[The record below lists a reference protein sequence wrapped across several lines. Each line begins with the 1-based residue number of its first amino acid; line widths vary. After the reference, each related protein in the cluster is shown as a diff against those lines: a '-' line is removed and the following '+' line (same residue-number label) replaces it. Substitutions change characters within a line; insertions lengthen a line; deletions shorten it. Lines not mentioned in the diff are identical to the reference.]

1 MTNTT
6 ARLAQRMN
14 RLRSSLVRDILA
26 ATAKPG
32 VISFAGGLPAAG
44 LMPELPLAAVA
55 DPALYQYGTSEGEPA
70 FREAVAEWVSETGL
84 KVQAS
89 QVLALAGSQQGLDFA
104 AKLFIDEG
112 TPMVTEAP
120 TYVAALQVFELFGA
134 DLHTVP
140 LTAEGPD
147 LSLLE
152 KTLDRHRPRC
162 IYLIP
167 CFQNPS
173 GACYAEE
180 HRAAIAALL
189 DHYAVTLIEDEPY
202 RSLSLQADR
211 PMTPISSL
219 LRRADWI
226 YLGSFSKIL
235 WPGWRLGYLAASPA
249 LMPHLVR
256 LKQAADLHTQR
267 PGQLAVAHWLKSAE
281 RGRDLERLKNGY
293 RIRRDAMQT
302 ALERHFGDIAD
313 WETPQGGLFFWL
325 RLRGLQAR
333 RAELD
338 RALEQNVA
346 FMPGEAFYPAQ
357 ATGQQTMRLNYS
369 RATPE
374 EMETGLAILAD
385 CLRKSDRA

>member
-1 MTNTT
+1 MND

-147 LSLLE
+147 LALLE

-180 HRAAIAALL
+180 TRAAIAELL

-202 RSLSLQADR
+202 RSLSLQAER

-219 LRRADWI
+219 LRRANWL

-293 RIRRDAMQT
+293 RIRRDAMQA

-313 WETPQGGLFFWL
+313 WEEPQGGLFFWL

-338 RALEQNVA
+338 RALERNVA

-357 ATGQQTMRLNYS
+357 ATGQTTMRLNYS
-369 RATPE
+369 RSTPE
-374 EMETGLAILAD
+374 EMETGLAILSASLREAD
-385 CLRKSDRA
+385 RI

>member
-1 MTNTT
+1 MND
-6 ARLAQRMN
+6 AR
-14 RLRSSLVRDILA
+14 
-26 ATAKPG
+26 
-32 VISFAGGLPAAG
+32 

-70 FREAVAEWVSETGL
+70 FREAVAEWISETGL

-147 LSLLE
+147 LGLLE

-180 HRAAIAALL
+180 NRAAIAELL
-189 DHYAVTLIEDEPY
+189 DHYEITLIEDEPY
-202 RSLSLQADR
+202 RSLAGLAPGLSCREPGFDAPSRAPQTGGR
-211 PMTPISSL
+211 PAYPAPRPAR
-219 LRRADWI
+219 RRA
-226 YLGSFSKIL
+226 
-235 WPGWRLGYLAASPA
+235 LAQ
-249 LMPHLVR
+249 
-256 LKQAADLHTQR
+256 K
-267 PGQLAVAHWLKSAE
+267 
-281 RGRDLERLKNGY
+281 
-293 RIRRDAMQT
+293 RR
-302 ALERHFGDIAD
+302 
-313 WETPQGGLFFWL
+313 
-325 RLRGLQAR
+325 
-333 RAELD
+333 
-338 RALEQNVA
+338 
-346 FMPGEAFYPAQ
+346 
-357 ATGQQTMRLNYS
+357 
-369 RATPE
+369 
-374 EMETGLAILAD
+374 
-385 CLRKSDRA
+385 

>member
-1 MTNTT
+1 
-6 ARLAQRMN
+6 
-14 RLRSSLVRDILA
+14 
-26 ATAKPG
+26 
-32 VISFAGGLPAAG
+32 
-44 LMPELPLAAVA
+44 MP
-55 DPALYQYGTSEGEPA
+55 
-70 FREAVAEWVSETGL
+70 
-84 KVQAS
+84 
-89 QVLALAGSQQGLDFA
+89 ALAGSQQGLDFA

-147 LSLLE
+147 LGLLE

-180 HRAAIAALL
+180 NRAAIAELL
-189 DHYAVTLIEDEPY
+189 DHYEITLIEDEPY

-219 LRRADWI
+219 LRRANWL

-267 PGQLAVAHWLKSAE
+267 PGQLAVAHWLKSAD

-293 RIRRDAMQT
+293 RIRRDAMQA

-325 RLRGLQAR
+325 HLRGLQAR

-357 ATGQQTMRLNYS
+357 ATGQTTMRLNYS
-369 RATPE
+369 RSTPE
-374 EMETGLAILAD
+374 EMETGLSILASS
-385 CLRKSDRA
+385 LKEAR